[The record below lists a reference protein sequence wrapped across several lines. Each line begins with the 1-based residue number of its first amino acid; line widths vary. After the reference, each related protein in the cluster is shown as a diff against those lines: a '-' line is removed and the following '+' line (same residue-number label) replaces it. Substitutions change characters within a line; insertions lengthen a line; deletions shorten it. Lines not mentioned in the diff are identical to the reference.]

1 MKSYIKKIAAVVS
14 AVSIIGTMSIS
25 VSAANCR
32 RRSRSR
38 KISRIP

>member
-25 VSAANCR
+25 VSAATADDS
-32 RRSRSR
+32 SRSR